1 MVSRRV
7 LEPAL
12 RECSTQVSSSMRDS
26 DCVAFL
32 QWALPRMQMRWAG
45 YRKVRHQVCKR
56 ISRRMQQLEIASTAE
71 YRTFLE
77 RSPDEWRELAA
88 SCRVT
93 ISRFHRD
100 KAVFQTL
107 ASSVLPQLLRQAGSR
122 GERTITVWS
131 AGCGS
136 GEEPFTVALCWR
148 FILAPQFPDKRILI
162 LGTDAQP
169 QLLRRALQARYRK
182 SALREVPVGW
192 WTAFDRQGPEF
203 LLRTE
208 YRAAVYLVAHDLR
221 TGAPGGQF
229 DVVLCRNLA
238 FTYWDESLQ
247 SEALRQIHLSLKP
260 GGVLVVGS
268 HEALPA
274 DSVTTTRWPGT
285 TCIFRKPG
293 A

>member
-1 MVSRRV
+1 
-7 LEPAL
+7 
-12 RECSTQVSSSMRDS
+12 MRDS

-100 KAVFQTL
+100 KAV
-107 ASSVLPQLLRQAGSR
+107 
-122 GERTITVWS
+122 
-131 AGCGS
+131 
-136 GEEPFTVALCWR
+136 
-148 FILAPQFPDKRILI
+148 FPDKRILI